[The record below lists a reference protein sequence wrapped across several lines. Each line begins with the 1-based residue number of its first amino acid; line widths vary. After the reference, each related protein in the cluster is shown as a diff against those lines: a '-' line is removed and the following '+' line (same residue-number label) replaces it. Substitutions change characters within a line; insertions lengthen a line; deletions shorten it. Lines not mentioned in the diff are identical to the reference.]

1 MSGRLLLGTAA
12 LLAALAGAQAAH
24 LSKDDVQ
31 KLIARCEAAREA
43 RLKPL
48 REKEIEDCMR
58 DAEARRMRKEDC
70 REFYKD
76 FGNARY
82 TGKGVT
88 PRMFHDL
95 PECKASD
102 EAEDHLRMHPQ

>member
-1 MSGRLLLGTAA
+1 MIARLLLAA
-12 LLAALAGAQAAH
+12 AVLFAAAAYSGH
-24 LSKDDVQ
+24 LSRDDVQ
-31 KLIARCEAAREA
+31 KLVARCEAAREA

-70 REFYKD
+70 KEFFKD

-88 PRMFHDL
+88 LRMFHDL